1 METTQIEA
9 RAQEF
14 IDALHAL
21 EQGSIDDASRLVM
34 LYAEQAQLHN
44 SRSTTRHSRCREP
57 MKSRVSGFI

>member
-1 METTQIEA
+1 MGRRNLNNYGNHTIEA

-44 SRSTTRHSRCREP
+44 SRSTTRTASVGNR
-57 MKSRVSGFI
+57 